1 MTTLKKF
8 YKPWA
13 VNKDDWGVEITEG
26 SYNGTVIKIEKV
38 EFADEE
44 TGELQVDYH
53 LIRRSEALTEED
65 YAKSDFRDT
74 LQLIISDILSEA
86 IRVHKDSNG
95 T

>member
-1 MTTLKKF
+1 MTMLKKF
-8 YKPWA
+8 YRPWA

-26 SYNGTVIKIEKV
+26 AYSGTVIKIEKV

-44 TGELQVDYH
+44 SGELLVDYH
-53 LIRRSEALTEED
+53 LIHRSDTLTEED
-65 YAKSDFRDT
+65 YAKGDFKDT